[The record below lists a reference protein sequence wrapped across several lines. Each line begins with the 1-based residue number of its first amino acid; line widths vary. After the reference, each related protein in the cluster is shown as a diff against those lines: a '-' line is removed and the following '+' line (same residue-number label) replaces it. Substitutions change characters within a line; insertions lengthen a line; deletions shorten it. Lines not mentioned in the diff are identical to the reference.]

1 VGFHGIE
8 GSSSRYFQAIGTIG
22 VNPDCYKGQEIVS
35 SKPNSGDLEDSDQQT
50 MLIIIIVCVVVVILI
65 SVAVIAFCIYKKNQ
79 LSKEQGGVE
88 IVAHTKTRPST
99 PPVNKEKEPAAQ
111 NHTDEEDVGGAQGN
125 VD

>member
-1 VGFHGIE
+1 
-8 GSSSRYFQAIGTIG
+8 
-22 VNPDCYKGQEIVS
+22 
-35 SKPNSGDLEDSDQQT
+35 

-99 PPVNKEKEPAAQ
+99 PPVNKERNPLLKTTRTRRTSVVPRVTLT
-111 NHTDEEDVGGAQGN
+111 N
-125 VD
+125 